1 LLITTILRISIRVI
15 QLLANLFSIWITFD
29 WKVRKT
35 RKAFERELIQQGIP
49 KREARRLSR
58 SIKEAKDQIMSSL
71 WKLAFSM

>member
-1 LLITTILRISIRVI
+1 LLITTILHISIRAI
-15 QLLANLFSIWITFD
+15 QLLANLFSTWITFG

-49 KREARRLSR
+49 KREAKRLSR

-71 WKLAFSM
+71 WKSAFST